1 MYFWLGR
8 CDREQAAF
16 SVALQK
22 LGRRCQILVFS
33 YRTSPKTPLRY
44 QARSCSF
51 GTGLHQDPNPIPSCK
66 RVVMLENTL
75 ALFLCREIGA
85 VLFCLLGMNC
95 WDEKIFSLLLNPCA
109 PPGWKSCFQQD
120 EIWDVICHRVLCS
133 RTVLILVPFHRSQ
146 PGFGQTQPTQSA
158 SPSRGCRSFKFP

>member
-1 MYFWLGR
+1 MLGIDGSAWEWVRSRQVSQGEKMYFWLGR

-22 LGRRCQILVFS
+22 LGRRRQILVFS

-51 GTGLHQDPNPIPSCK
+51 GTGLHQDPDPIPSCK

-85 VLFCLLGMNC
+85 VLFCLLGHELLGRKNIFLALKPLRSTRL
-95 WDEKIFSLLLNPCA
+95 EKLLPA
-109 PPGWKSCFQQD
+109 G
-120 EIWDVICHRVLCS
+120 
-133 RTVLILVPFHRSQ
+133 
-146 PGFGQTQPTQSA
+146 
-158 SPSRGCRSFKFP
+158 